1 MPLIL
6 SPTQV
11 GFNAREDGKFN
22 RPFPEQAAFFKN
34 KLNVP
39 TQHYQDVLGAG
50 HDKSFM
56 VAGAMKADLLMD
68 LKKAVDKVIADGKS
82 FGAFKKEFEGIV
94 QKHGWEGW
102 TGSETKAGR
111 DWRARVIY
119 QTNLSTSYAAGR
131 YQQMTDPAVLAAL
144 PYWKYLHNDSV
155 HHPRPL
161 HVEWS
166 GTVLP
171 HDDPW
176 WDVHF
181 APNGYGCRCRIVPT
195 DASEYEG
202 KPAPDNGTY
211 TFVDK
216 QGVSHQVPAGVDYGF
231 GYTPG
236 KSVAQQDAPLREMMQ
251 TKLAGYD
258 PQIGKGLA
266 TSVNAYLADEKKG
279 SAMTTQVLAHPE
291 ADTPPAWVG
300 LVTEPTRLQG
310 VTGVDTKGFAIL
322 LPAAAVLHSADHGAS
337 PADFDQIARVLS
349 DGELSRSVD
358 DAAFVSVLA
367 LDDAVLHGEFTVDT
381 ALQAVL
387 LKSLLSHK
395 KP

>member
-22 RPFPEQAAFFKN
+22 RTFPEQAVFFKN
-34 KLNVP
+34 KLNMP
-39 TQHYQDVLGAG
+39 TEHYQDVLAAG
-50 HDKSFM
+50 HDRAFM
-56 VAGAMKADLLMD
+56 VAGAMKADLLTD
-68 LKKAVDKVIADGKS
+68 LKSAVDKVIRDGKS
-82 FGAFKKEFEGIV
+82 FGAFQKDFEAIV

-102 TGSETKAGR
+102 TGSDPQAGR

-119 QTNLSTSYAAGR
+119 QTNLSTSYSAGR
-131 YQQMTDPAVLAAL
+131 YQQMMDPGVLAAL

-161 HVEWS
+161 HVEWNS
-166 GTVLP
+166 TVLP

-181 APNGYGCRCRIVPT
+181 APNGYGCRCRIIPV
-195 DASEYEG
+195 DATEYEG

-216 QGVSHQVPAGVDYGF
+216 QGVSHQVPMGIDYGF

-236 KSVAQQDAPLREMMQ
+236 KSVAQQDVPLREMMQ
-251 TKLAGYD
+251 TKLAGYE
-258 PQIGKGLA
+258 PPIGKGLA
-266 TSVNAYLADEKKG
+266 QAVNAYLADEKKG
-279 SAMTTQVLAHPE
+279 SAMATQVLAHSE
-291 ADTPPAWVG
+291 TDKAPAWGG
-300 LVTEPTRLQG
+300 LVAEPARLQR
-310 VTGVDTKGFAIL
+310 VTGIDTKGFAIL
-322 LPAAAVLHSADHGAS
+322 LPAAAIRHSATHGAT
-337 PADFDQIARVLS
+337 ATDFDQVAHVINT
-349 DGELSRSVD
+349 GELSQSID
-358 DAAFVSVLA
+358 EAAFVAVLA
-367 LDDAVLHGEFTVDT
+367 LGDAVLHGEFTVDT

-395 KP
+395 P